1 MEQQLNHRAWF
12 ESPSTRLKMWRE
24 FRQSLD
30 IENTLEVC
38 QTVVD
43 WWKSSPIMAISI
55 DPVDYKRWPTPWEM
69 LHKGDFCENSL
80 ALGMSYTIYYANNRI
95 PNRMVF
101 VQNKKDS
108 IQKLCV
114 LIDEKYLLNYRHGVI
129 SSRPESETIIYDVDI
144 DRVVKH
150 NY

>member
-12 ESPSTRLKMWRE
+12 ESPHTRLKMWRE
-24 FRQSLD
+24 FRLSLD

-43 WWKSSPIMAISI
+43 WWKSSPISSISI
-55 DPVDYKRWPTPWEM
+55 DPVDSNFWPTPWEM

-80 ALGMSYTIYYANNRI
+80 ALGMSYTIYYANPRI
-95 PNRMVF
+95 PNRLVF
-101 VQNKKDS
+101 VQNPKDS
-108 IQKLCV
+108 IQRLCA

-129 SSRPESETIIYDVDI
+129 SSRPKSETIVYSIDI
-144 DRVVKH
+144 NTVVKK
-150 NY
+150 N

>member
-1 MEQQLNHRAWF
+1 MEQQLNHRSWF

-43 WWKSSPIMAISI
+43 WWKSSPISVITI

-80 ALGMSYTIYYANNRI
+80 ALGMSYTIYYANNCI
-95 PNRMVF
+95 PNRLVF
-101 VQNKKDS
+101 IQNKKDS

-114 LIDEKYLLNYRHGVI
+114 LIDEKYLLNYCHGVI

>member
-1 MEQQLNHRAWF
+1 LEQQLNHRAWF
-12 ESPSTRLKMWRE
+12 ESPKTRLKMWRG

-43 WWKSSPIMAISI
+43 WWKTSPIVSISI
-55 DPVDYKRWPTPWEM
+55 DPVDCSEWPTPWEM
-69 LHKGDFCENSL
+69 LHQGDFCENSL
-80 ALGMSYTIYYANNRI
+80 ALGMAYTIYYANNRI
-95 PNRMVF
+95 PNRLVF

-108 IQKLCV
+108 IQKLCA

-129 SSRPESETIIYDVDI
+129 STTPDDETIIYSVDI
-144 DRVVKH
+144 DTVVKSR
-150 NY
+150 Y